1 MSPIALLDPP
11 QPGTP
16 HSSREQEKSGAVQTA
31 LAAFIRE

>member
-1 MSPIALLDPP
+1 MSPIAYSTP